1 MSESKTREPVED
13 VDSDEED
20 NQKAEVVEP
29 VVEEDTSLNNCEV
42 ITKYQEAAK
51 IAQAVLLEVANLVRS
66 MFFLHCGWFWSFK
79 RNLIVCGW
87 S

>member
-1 MSESKTREPVED
+1 MSDKAKQPVDD

-20 NQKAEVVEP
+20 NVKPVAVEP

-51 IAQAVLLEVANLVRS
+51 IAQAVLLEVANLVS
-66 MFFLHCGWFWSFK
+66 E
-79 RNLIVCGW
+79 
-87 S
+87 

>member
-1 MSESKTREPVED
+1 MSAKGPIED

-20 NQKAEVVEP
+20 NVKVEATNEP

-51 IAQAVLLEVANLVRS
+51 IAQAVLLEVASRVCKEIC
-66 MFFLHCGWFWSFK
+66 F
-79 RNLIVCGW
+79 RN
-87 S
+87 